1 MKLRSASLLVHIVAG
16 WSWNPYQSTDKQ
28 YAVANAG
35 ADGGNATCVTVLPQG
50 GLTFS
55 CRDCNMTGYQ
65 PFAGEHIAAGTAI
78 HHVFTYEGVSILSG
92 AQQPLQ
98 APLPAAACP
107 AAPAR
112 SWQPCFISLFHCA
125 ASSPPNAWV

>member
-1 MKLRSASLLVHIVAG
+1 MLITAAG

-65 PFAGEHIAAGTAI
+65 PFAGEPIAAGTAM
-78 HHVFTYEGVSILSG
+78 HQVLLFEGGFLLSRG
-92 AQQPLQ
+92 QQPLQ
-98 APLPAAACP
+98 PPRQLLPVLQHLLGIGIK
-107 AAPAR
+107 
-112 SWQPCFISLFHCA
+112 WQPCFDSLH
-125 ASSPPNAWV
+125 